1 LDKMARTVAENIEL
15 QNLTSEND
23 IESMAPS
30 VRKPIWYRSATLL
43 SFATA
48 CIYSHVLPVYVLLM
62 FSFKIDHGI
71 IHHLLLETRMIRV
84 WSHRE
89 RLLF

>member
-1 LDKMARTVAENIEL
+1 MDDMARTVAENIEL
-15 QNLTSEND
+15 QNLISEND

-48 CIYSHVLPVYVLLM
+48 CIYSHVLLVYVLLI
-62 FSFKIDHGI
+62 FSFKIDQEKVY
-71 IHHLLLETRMIRV
+71 HLLLETQMIHV